1 MNGLALS
8 PLVAAAQAIA
18 VKVAG
23 PASGAVDRESR
34 FPQEAVDA
42 LKEARLLSAFVPRDL
57 GGAGCGMTE
66 LAQICETLGQHCSA
80 TAMVFAMHQIQVAC
94 LVRHASSSPFFSAY
108 LKALAQNQNLIA
120 SVTSEVGIGGEM
132 RSSKCAVV
140 LKADRFELQKDASTI
155 SYGAHADDLLVT
167 ARRNPEAPANDQA
180 LILVKKGDFTLECRG
195 AWDTL
200 GMRGT
205 CSPPFLMQS
214 SGAAEQIMADSFGDI
229 ASQTMVP
236 FSHILWANCWFGIAT
251 AALSKARAFVRSQAR
266 AKPGVTPPSAM
277 RLADAFSQLQRLRA
291 NVHDVAN
298 ECQSLMSRP
307 DSGVDVLSSIPFAL
321 KMNNLKLAASE
332 AVADI
337 TQRCLIICGIMGYKN
352 DSKYAIGQH
361 LRDGLSAALMVSND
375 RICATNGTML
385 LVLKDD

>member
-1 MNGLALS
+1 MSSSALS
-8 PLVAAAQAIA
+8 PLVATAEAIGS
-18 VKVAG
+18 KVAG
-23 PASGAVDRESR
+23 PASSAVDRESR
-34 FPQEAVDA
+34 FPTEAIDA

-57 GGAGCGMTE
+57 GGAGCGMKE
-66 LAQICETLGQHCSA
+66 LAQICEVLGQHCSA

-94 LVRHASSSPFFSAY
+94 LVRHAQSSPFFRDY
-108 LKALAQNQNLIA
+108 LKDLCRNQNLIA

-132 RSSKCAVV
+132 RSSKCAVE
-140 LKADRFELQKDASTI
+140 LRGDRFELQKDASTI

-167 ARRNPEAPANDQA
+167 ARSGPDAPANDQS
-180 LILVKKGDFTLECRG
+180 LILVKKGDYTLECRG

-205 CSPPFLMQS
+205 CSPPFLMTASGS
-214 SGAAEQIMADSFGDI
+214 STQIMADSFGDI

-236 FSHILWANCWFGIAT
+236 FSHILWANCWLGIAT
-251 AALSKARAFVRSQAR
+251 AAVSKARSFVRSQAR
-266 AKPGVTPPSAM
+266 AKPGVTPPSAL
-277 RLADAFSQLQRLRA
+277 RLADVAKSLQALRA
-291 NVHDVAN
+291 NVHDVAH
-298 ECQSLMSRP
+298 ECQDLMSGP
-307 DSGVDVLSSIPFAL
+307 DAGVEVLSSIRFAL
-321 KMNNLKLAASE
+321 SMNNLKLAASE

-337 TQRCLIICGIMGYKN
+337 AQRCLLICGIMGYKN

-361 LRDGLSAALMVSND
+361 LRDALSAALMVSND